1 MNPAKINI
9 GNNSR
14 YKQGEIPLE
23 NLSDACINK
32 KLNIPVV
39 YRSSYELKFIQ
50 WLEKMVEQGK
60 VIKWGSEVTCIPYFD
75 SKGKKHRYYPDFYVE
90 IWRKNLPESKDYLPS
105 TGNING
111 EENQSYI
118 EKNLIEIK
126 PLNQTSKPG
135 TYSSGSGKTSTK
147 NLSLKSRNYQA
158 KMYDI
163 NIRKWKA
170 AQDAC
175 ESKGIKF
182 KIITENSLKYL

>member
-1 MNPAKINI
+1 MANPAQI
-9 GNNSR
+9 GNSR
-14 YKQGEIPLE
+14 YKQGEITLE

-90 IWRKNLPESKDYLPS
+90 IWRNNGKESLPS

-135 TYSSGSGKTSTK
+135 TYGGSGGNFQK
-147 NLSLKSRNYQA
+147 LSLKSRNYQA

-170 AQDAC
+170 AQEAC

>member
-1 MNPAKINI
+1 MANPAKINTTST
-9 GNNSR
+9 GR
-14 YKQGEIPLE
+14 YKQGEIPFE

-90 IWRKNLPESKDYLPS
+90 ILKGD
-105 TGNING
+105 GF
-111 EENQSYI
+111 I

-135 TYSSGSGKTSTK
+135 TYSSGG
-147 NLSLKSRNYQA
+147 NLYKKISLKSRNYQA

-170 AQDAC
+170 AQEAC

>member
-1 MNPAKINI
+1 MANPAQI
-9 GNNSR
+9 GNNK
-14 YKQGEIPLE
+14 YKQGEIPFG

-50 WLEKMVEQGK
+50 WLEKMAEQGK

-75 SKGKKHRYYPDFYVE
+75 GKGKKHRYYPDFYVE
-90 IWRKNLPESKDYLPS
+90 IWRNTPPKSEDCLPS
-105 TGNING
+105 AGKIN
-111 EENQSYI
+111 EDVVNKTQPYI

-135 TYSSGSGKTSTK
+135 TYSSGG
-147 NLSLKSRNYQA
+147 NPQNWSLKTRNYQA

-170 AQDAC
+170 AQEAC
-175 ESKGIKF
+175 ESRGIKF
-182 KIITENSLKYL
+182 KIITENSLKWL

>member
-1 MNPAKINI
+1 MANPAKI
-9 GNNSR
+9 GNNK
-14 YKQGEIPLE
+14 YKQGEIPFG

-32 KLNIPVV
+32 KLNIPVI

-50 WLEKMVEQGK
+50 WLEKMVESGK

-75 SKGKKHRYYPDFYVE
+75 GKGKKHRYYPDFYIE
-90 IWRKNLPESKDYLPS
+90 LLKED
-105 TGNING
+105 T
-111 EENQSYI
+111 I

-135 TYSSGSGKTSTK
+135 TYSSGG
-147 NLSLKSRNYQA
+147 NPQNWSLKTRNYQA

-170 AQDAC
+170 AQEAC
-175 ESKGIKF
+175 ESRGIKF
-182 KIITENSLKYL
+182 KIITENSLKWL

>member
-1 MNPAKINI
+1 MNPARINN
-9 GNNSR
+9 GSK

-23 NLSDACINK
+23 NLSDACTNK

-39 YRSSYELKFIQ
+39 YRSSYELKFIN

-75 SKGKKHRYYPDFYVE
+75 GKGKKHRYYPDFYVE
-90 IWRKNLPESKDYLPS
+90 ILRKNIFPESKDYLPS

-135 TYSSGSGKTSTK
+135 TYSGSGGNLYKK
-147 NLSLKSRNYQA
+147 LSLKSRNYQA

-170 AQDAC
+170 AQEAR

-182 KIITENSLKYL
+182 KIITENPLKYL

>member
-1 MNPAKINI
+1 MNPARINN
-9 GNNSR
+9 GSK
-14 YKQGEIPLE
+14 YKQGEIPFE

-50 WLEKMVEQGK
+50 WLESMAKIGK
-60 VIKWGSEVTCIPYFD
+60 VIKWGSEITCIPYFD
-75 SKGKKHRYYPDFYVE
+75 GKGKKHRYYPDFYVE
-90 IWRKNLPESKDYLPS
+90 ILKSNDTQPSDGERKS
-105 TGNING
+105 
-111 EENQSYI
+111 EEYI

-135 TYSSGSGKTSTK
+135 TYSNSNPK
-147 NLSLKSRNYQA
+147 NWSLKTRNYQA

-170 AQDAC
+170 AQEAC
-175 ESKGIKF
+175 QSRGINF
-182 KIITENSLKYL
+182 KIITENSLKWL

>member
-1 MNPAKINI
+1 MNPAKINN
-9 GNNSR
+9 GSK

-50 WLEKMVEQGK
+50 WVEKMVEQGK

-75 SKGKKHRYYPDFYVE
+75 GKGKKHRYYPDFYVE
-90 IWRKNLPESKDYLPS
+90 ILRDNGKESLPS
-105 TGNING
+105 DGG
-111 EENQSYI
+111 SEYI

-135 TYSSGSGKTSTK
+135 TYSSGGNLYKK
-147 NLSLKSRNYQA
+147 LSLKSRNYQA

-170 AQDAC
+170 AQEAC

>member
-1 MNPAKINI
+1 MANPAQI
-9 GNNSR
+9 GNNK
-14 YKQGEIPLE
+14 YKQGEIPFG

-50 WLEKMVEQGK
+50 WLEKMAEQGK

-75 SKGKKHRYYPDFYVE
+75 GKGKKHRYYPDFYVE
-90 IWRKNLPESKDYLPS
+90 LLKED
-105 TGNING
+105 T
-111 EENQSYI
+111 I

-135 TYSSGSGKTSTK
+135 TYS
-147 NLSLKSRNYQA
+147 NDNPQNWSLKTRNYQA

-170 AQDAC
+170 AQEAC
-175 ESKGIKF
+175 ESRGIKF
-182 KIITENSLKYL
+182 KIITENSLKWL

>member
-1 MNPAKINI
+1 MNPARINN
-9 GNNSR
+9 GSK
-14 YKQGEIPLE
+14 YKQGEIPFE

-50 WLEKMVEQGK
+50 WLEKMAESGK
-60 VIKWGSEVTCIPYFD
+60 VVQWGSEVTCIPYFD
-75 SKGKKHRYYPDFYVE
+75 GKGKKHRYYPDFYVE
-90 IWRKNLPESKDYLPS
+90 IWRKNLPNIKESLPS
-105 TGNING
+105 YGKKEP
-111 EENQSYI
+111 EEYI

-135 TYSSGSGKTSTK
+135 TYSNGNPK
-147 NLSLKSRNYQA
+147 NWSLKTRNYQA

-170 AQDAC
+170 AQEAC
-175 ESKGIKF
+175 ESRGIKF
-182 KIITENSLKYL
+182 KIITENSLKWL